1 MNIYTLLA
9 ENNRPLFNTIRKNL
23 QQAQRKL
30 SQDLQEVPAEE
41 VAKVEAIGKKPL
53 VVWKSRHFLVQLIQ
67 DVIFAGTPEE
77 QEYLRLTVS
86 RTELT
91 NDGNWKDGISWDELM
106 VIKSQ
111 CGFAEQWAVE
121 VYPPTDEIVNVG
133 NMRHLWLVTRPVFAW
148 SKHNHPADD

>member
-1 MNIYTLLA
+1 MNIYRLLA
-9 ENNRPLFNTIRKNL
+9 ENNRPLFNTARKNL
-23 QQAQRKL
+23 QQTQRKL
-30 SQDLQEVPAEE
+30 SYELKEVPADE
-41 VAKVEAIGKKPL
+41 VTQVEALGKKPL
-53 VVWKSRHFLVQLIQ
+53 AVWKSRHFLVQLIQ

-86 RTELT
+86 RSELA

-111 CGFAEQWAVE
+111 CGFGEQWAVE
-121 VYPPTDEIVNVG
+121 VYPPTDEVVNVA

-148 SKHNHPADD
+148 SKLKQPAAG

>member
-9 ENNRPLFNTIRKNL
+9 ETNRPLFNTARKNL

-30 SQDLQEVPAEE
+30 SEDLQEVSADE
-41 VAKVEAIGKKPL
+41 VSKVEVLGKKPM

-67 DVIFAGTPEE
+67 DVIFEGTPEE

-86 RTELT
+86 RAELL
-91 NDGNWKDGISWDELM
+91 NDGNWKDGITFDELM
-106 VIKSQ
+106 AIKAQ
-111 CGFAEQWAVE
+111 CGFGEQWAVE
-121 VYPPTDEIVNVG
+121 VFPPDEELVNVG

-148 SKHNHPADD
+148 SKHNHFTGN